1 MTEREFLSGLLFG
14 AIFLVACLWCIR
26 GIRTHKKLVY
36 LAVFCGICAL
46 AFVAFAFLTRYLF
59 SGPAA

>member
-14 AIFLVACLWCIR
+14 AIFIVAALWCIW
-26 GIRTHKKLVY
+26 GMKKHKKLVF

-59 SGPAA
+59 SGPAV